1 MSKAVVLLGDLG
13 SDHEGFPPTP
23 VLAGSP
29 DVLIDGKP
37 VARVGDPLAPHS
49 KPKHP
54 PHPRAVAAGSGT
66 VMINGMPAAVT
77 GGAVTCGGVTIGSGS
92 VVIGDTHT
100 PAAFSGVTPMTSTA
114 RSAFASSQG
123 QLSEKNTPAAKTTEV
138 PRPLGAQEKQSAVV
152 TNLST
157 AEQASGESVV
167 KRDQAVSEPGFHV
180 VRQPM
185 SKNELLTL
193 LYDDASAKPDN
204 FERLNPGL
212 SNRLL
217 PGEMIVVADPNSH
230 ECTIE
235 ENHLMEVAQQV
246 NQEVR
251 QLSESEAQF
260 IVDHY
265 DLLEMMTSN
274 AATGLGVGASMIG
287 QQIKSINTTLKELEV
302 LHQDTFRKHG
312 KLSHPEFFEQR
323 QRLFTKLDFALGKV
337 ARKGMSLDDNAKL
350 KRALGLSS
358 KSIVHEWKT
367 SGVDGIP
374 EYGTNYTKAS
384 NAARFIENGGRLA
397 LALDISLTGYKIYE
411 ACSVGRAEQC
421 EQVSHTESGRLV
433 GSVVGGSA
441 SAYVAPLLCT
451 VVGVGTGGIGGVACG
466 IVAAGVGGAVGGQIA
481 GDAGADMGQL
491 IYEVQGRD

>member
-54 PHPRAVAAGSGT
+54 PHPRAIAAGSGT
-66 VMINGMPAAVT
+66 VLINGMPAAVT
-77 GGAVTCGGVTIGSGS
+77 GGAITCGGVTIGSGS
-92 VVIGDTHT
+92 VIIGDTHA
-100 PAAFSGVTPMTSTA
+100 PAAFSGVTPMALTA
-114 RSAFASSQG
+114 RSAPAARQAS
-123 QLSEKNTPAAKTTEV
+123 LSEKNTSAAEALKAPGQTGTQREH
-138 PRPLGAQEKQSAVV
+138 SAPVASL
-152 TNLST
+152 NT
-157 AEQASGESVV
+157 AEKATGESVV

-193 LYDDASAKPDN
+193 LYGDASAKPDN

-212 SNRLL
+212 NNRVL
-217 PGEMIVVADPNSH
+217 PGEMIVIADPNSH

-235 ENHLMEVAQQV
+235 ENNLMEVAQQV

-251 QLSESEAQF
+251 QLSEQEAQF

-274 AATGLGVGASMIG
+274 AATGLGVGATMIG

-323 QRLFTKLDFALGKV
+323 QRLFTKLDFALGKI
-337 ARKGMSLDDNAKL
+337 ARKGMSLDDSPKL
-350 KRALGLSS
+350 KKAMRMST
-358 KSIVHEWKT
+358 KRIVHEWKT
-367 SGVDGIP
+367 AGVGGIP
-374 EYGTNYTKAS
+374 GYGTHYAKLAS
-384 NAARFIENGGRLA
+384 AAKYAQGAGYVAIGLDYWAMDQRLEQVCTFG
-397 LALDISLTGYKIYE
+397 SE
-411 ACSVGRAEQC
+411 EQC
-421 EQVSHTESGRLV
+421 EVARYQEYGQFS
-433 GSVVGGSA
+433 GSA
-441 SAYVAPLLCT
+441 FGGALGSTAA
-451 VVGVGTGGIGGVACG
+451 VGCGFLGIATAGVGGVACVI
-466 IVAAGVGGAVGGQIA
+466 IVGGVGSAVGGQL
-481 GDAGADMGQL
+481 GGTVGRNTGSL
-491 IYEVQGRD
+491 IRKIIVEGE

>member
-13 SDHEGFPPTP
+13 SDHQGFPPTP

-54 PHPRAVAAGSGT
+54 PHPRAIAAGSGT
-66 VMINGMPAAVT
+66 VLINGMPAAVT
-77 GGAVTCGGVTIGSGS
+77 GGAITCGGVTIGSGS
-92 VVIGDTHT
+92 VVIGDIHA
-100 PAAFSGVTPMTSTA
+100 PAAFSGVTPMALTA
-114 RSAFASSQG
+114 RSAPAARQAS
-123 QLSEKNTPAAKTTEV
+123 LSEKNT
-138 PRPLGAQEKQSAVV
+138 
-152 TNLST
+152 ST
-157 AEQASGESVV
+157 AEASKAPSQTGTQREQSAPVASLNTAEKATGEPVV
-167 KRDQAVSEPGFHV
+167 KQDPTVSEPGFHV

-193 LYDDASAKPDN
+193 LYGDASAKPDN

-212 SNRLL
+212 NNRIL
-217 PGEMIVVADPNSH
+217 PGEMIVIADPNSL

-235 ENHLMEVAQQV
+235 ENNLMEVAQQV

-251 QLSESEAQF
+251 QLSEQEAQF

-274 AATGLGVGASMIG
+274 AATGLGVGATMIG

-337 ARKGMSLDDNAKL
+337 AKKGMSLDDNAKL

-358 KSIVHEWKT
+358 KSIVHEWKA
-367 SGVDGIP
+367 SGVGGIP
-374 EYGTNYTKAS
+374 GYGTNYTKVS
-384 NAARFIENGGRLA
+384 GAARFIENGGRLA
-397 LALDISLTGYKIYE
+397 LALDVGLTGYKIYE
-411 ACSVGRAEQC
+411 ACSAGRAEQC
-421 EQVSHTESGRLV
+421 EQVGFTESGRLV
-433 GSVVGGSA
+433 GAVAGGTAGAVVVPLLCVAIGVGTVGVGGIARGVVASGVGSVVGGNVFGELGA
-441 SAYVAPLLCT
+441 SA
-451 VVGVGTGGIGGVACG
+451 GE
-466 IVAAGVGGAVGGQIA
+466 
-481 GDAGADMGQL
+481 L
-491 IYEVQGRD
+491 IYEVHNAD